1 VRQQLVD
8 IVEHACFR
16 EFAAETAGLATLD
29 ERALR
34 LLEAARARP
43 PRSPWEIRAE
53 WRVCAGAR
61 GA

>member
-1 VRQQLVD
+1 MRQQLVD

-34 LLEAARARP
+34 LLEAVRARP
-43 PRSPWEIRAE
+43 G
-53 WRVCAGAR
+53 AGAPPAALAM
-61 GA
+61 GNPC